1 MGKHIQEDSY
11 YGKMGFSSLKIGEQY
26 VVPENTSSVL
36 ELLAGYGISLEIVD
50 NKIKVNNTLPVFSVK
65 EW

>member
-11 YGKMGFSSLKIGEQY
+11 YGKMGFSSLKIGEQFI
-26 VVPENTSSVL
+26 VPENTSSIL
-36 ELLAGYGISLEIVD
+36 ELVPGHGISIEVVE
-50 NKIKVNNTLPVFSVK
+50 NKIRFNNTMPIFTIK